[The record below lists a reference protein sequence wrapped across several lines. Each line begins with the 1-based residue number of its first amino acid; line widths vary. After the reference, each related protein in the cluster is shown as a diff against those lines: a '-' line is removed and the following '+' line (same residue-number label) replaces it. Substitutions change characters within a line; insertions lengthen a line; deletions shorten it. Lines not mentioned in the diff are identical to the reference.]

1 MMLKTRCIGTL
12 LLSAL
17 FLSAA
22 AIAADM
28 RPQVHYDSAAD
39 RLTVV
44 AQEIPLSTLLAHI
57 AIASGLEILMD
68 PDADRPV
75 SITLRDQP
83 LEAGLK
89 RLVRGLSYAMFYE
102 SKPFEGSKPNSPLL
116 IAMKVLPQ
124 GKEDRTA
131 LAPVV
136 TLEKEAR
143 ARAVAPGST
152 PRPSGPSAGY
162 SAKRWQMRLDKLP
175 DATRQRLEEHV
186 RQHQVLREKQ
196 VVKRAEQRA
205 ERQEALQKR
214 RSAIGEKAQQIWGQR
229 PESDQTRAEDVTRG
243 NSW

>member
-1 MMLKTRCIGTL
+1 MLKTRCIRTL

-17 FLSAA
+17 FLPAA

-28 RPQVHYDSAAD
+28 RPQVRYDSAAD

-57 AIASGLEILMD
+57 AVTSGIEILMD
-68 PDADRPV
+68 PAADRPV
-75 SITLRDQP
+75 SITLRDQR
-83 LEAGLK
+83 LEVGLK
-89 RLVRGLSYAMFYE
+89 QLVRGLSYAMFYE
-102 SKPFEGSKPNSPLL
+102 SKPFEGSKPSPPLL

-124 GKEDRTA
+124 GKEDSTA

-152 PRPSGPSAGY
+152 ARPSGPSAGY
-162 SAKRWQMRLDKLP
+162 SAERWQMRLDKLP
-175 DATRQRLEEHV
+175 EATRQRLEEHV
-186 RQHQVLREKQ
+186 RQHQALREKQ
-196 VVKRAEQRA
+196 AAKRAEQRA
-205 ERQEALQKR
+205 ERQAAQQKR
-214 RSAIGEKAQQIWGQR
+214 WSAIREKAQQIWGQW
-229 PESDQTRAEDVTRG
+229 PESDQTRPEDVTRS

>member
-1 MMLKTRCIGTL
+1 MLKTFCIRTFL
-12 LLSAL
+12 WFIL

-28 RPQVHYDSAAD
+28 RPQVRYDSAAG

-44 AQEIPLSTLLAHI
+44 AQEIPLSKLLAHI
-57 AIASGLEILMD
+57 AVASGIEILMD

-89 RLVRGLSYAMFYE
+89 QLVRGSSYAMFYE
-102 SKPFEGSKPNSPLL
+102 SKPFESSKPSSPLL

-124 GKEDRTA
+124 GKEDSIA
-131 LAPVV
+131 LSPVV

-143 ARAVAPGST
+143 ARAVPPGST
-152 PRPSGPSAGY
+152 SRPSGPSAGY
-162 SAKRWQMRLDKLP
+162 SAKRWQMRLNKLP
-175 DATRQRLEEHV
+175 DATRQRLEEHM
-186 RQHQVLREKQ
+186 RQHQALREKQ
-196 VVKRAEQRA
+196 VVKRADRRA
-205 ERQEALQKR
+205 ERQEALQER
-214 RSAIGEKAQQIWGQR
+214 LSAIREKAQQIWGQW
-229 PESDQTRAEDVTRG
+229 PESDQTRPEDVTRS